1 MSQFTLVAMGGT
13 FDIIHKGHLTLLAK
27 AFSIS
32 SNVIIGLTSDELAE
46 KRGKKTLN
54 DYKKRFET
62 LANIIKTNFPNHLFQ
77 ISKLDNDFGPA
88 VLEENVQA
96 LVVSDE
102 TGNQGEILNQLRKE
116 KNLTPVKIVIVPMV
130 LAHDGN
136 RISTTRIKNS
146 EIDIDGNVSSID

>member
-32 SNVIIGLTSDELAE
+32 SDVIIGLTSDELAE

-54 DYKKRFET
+54 NYKKRFAALT
-62 LANIIKTNFPNHLFQ
+62 NAIKTNFPNQHFQ

-102 TGNQGEILNQLRKE
+102 TGNQGEILNHLRKE
-116 KNLTPVKIVIVPMV
+116 KNLSPVKIVIVPMV
-130 LAHDGN
+130 LAHDGY